1 MKYVFNVVFIA
12 AIAVLIYYIC
22 DSINRPLQFKEE
34 WAKRKVEVHKQLE
47 DIVELQK
54 MYKSLHEDST
64 YAGSFDDM
72 LNTFLK
78 DSFSILKIEGDPY
91 DTLKKADTVRVL
103 LAAKDSLFGHMA
115 KVGYLKAEDF
125 NKYKSDNAY
134 IEGKLKEYITKMRF
148 VPFSEDKSKKTPAK
162 EFEIKSGR
170 IALEGS
176 RLASNFA
183 TPTFEV
189 TTTVGTYMPEFDPKE
204 YSMYNNEFDPK
215 KVIKVGDLN
224 KAITAGNW

>member
-1 MKYVFNVVFIA
+1 MKYVFVAIF
-12 AIAVLIYYIC
+12 AIAVVILSYFIY
-22 DSINRPLQFKEE
+22 DSIRRPVHFKST
-34 WAKRKVEVHKQLE
+34 WDSRKVIVHKQLE

-54 MYKSLHEDST
+54 MYKSLHGDSA

-72 LNTFLK
+72 LSTFLK

-103 LAAKDSLFGHMA
+103 LAAKDSLFGYLA
-115 KVGYLKAEDF
+115 RVGYLAAQDYD
-125 NKYKSDNAY
+125 KYKSDNAY
-134 IEGKLKEYITKMRF
+134 VEGKVKDYITKMRF

-162 EFEIKSGR
+162 EFEIKSGS

-189 TTTVGTYMPEFDPKE
+189 VTTVGTYMPEFESKE
-204 YSMYNNEFDPK
+204 YSMYNPEFDPTK
-215 KVIKVGDLN
+215 IIKVGDLN
-224 KAITAGNW
+224 KAITSGNW